1 MTRRPGNKPAGED
14 TKDTAQAAPAC
25 ISFDY
30 AEVSRFVDCSDVWH
44 NELGRRE
51 WRDRIEV

>member
-14 TKDTAQAAPAC
+14 TKDTAQAAPAY